1 MTFNHL
7 REASVAKKK
16 RNRISDE
23 IRKSIINSLETN
35 VLSMKT
41 AATAFNLPYQTIVGI
56 YKEFLTTGKVSRKKQ
71 EVFKEKK
78 LDERGIAYIHEE
90 LDRNATLTLK
100 ELQTLIEIRLSIRV
114 CTSTIDNYIKSFHYS
129 FKRVQKIA
137 HSIITPENL
146 QQRKEHSIWFL
157 RQYNSGRL
165 IIYLD
170 EVGFQVSMRRHYGR
184 SKKGIRAQKVVKS
197 IKTRNISVI
206 AGMTST
212 SLYYYKVLETPGNSV
227 NFVEYINDLLGYL
240 LIGNIHNAIL
250 VLDNCSIHRSTQVK
264 EMVEN
269 SGHELKFLPPYCPF
283 FNPIEN
289 MFSQWKNLVGKKD
302 PTSEDQLFDYIHQF
316 QHILT
321 SDLCKNY
328 VDHVYHNC
336 LDCLQGKNV
345 YDA

>member
-1 MTFNHL
+1 
-7 REASVAKKK
+7 
-16 RNRISDE
+16 
-23 IRKSIINSLETN
+23 
-35 VLSMKT
+35 MKT
-41 AATAFNLPYQTIVGI
+41 AATAFDLSYHTIYSI
-56 YKEFLTTGKVSRKKQ
+56 YKDFLTNGKDFRKKQ
-71 EVFKEKK
+71 EVFKSKK
-78 LDERGIAYIHEE
+78 LDEGGITFIRNQ
-90 LDRNATLTLK
+90 LDINATLTLK
-100 ELQTLIEIRLSIRV
+100 ELQKLIEIEFEIRV
-114 CTSTIDNYIKSFHYS
+114 CTSTIDKYIKSFHFS

-137 HSIITPENL
+137 HSVTTPENL

-184 SKKGIRAQKVVKS
+184 SKKGVRAQKVVKS

-269 SGHELKFLPPYCPF
+269 SGQELKFLPPYCPF

-302 PTSEDQLFDYIHQF
+302 PTSEDQLFEFIHDF
-316 QHILT
+316 QNVLK
-321 SDLCKNY
+321 DDDCKNY

-336 LDCLQGKNV
+336 LDCLQGRNV
-345 YDA
+345 YDT